1 MIVPEG
7 SVTETR
13 PSNPT
18 NQRPEPAP
26 PGWVRRS
33 VRGSLLGDPV
43 YFNFWLSRVFGQT
56 AQGAL
61 LYALLILITDRTDA
75 SIYTSIFVICAIA
88 PAIIFGLPAGV
99 SVDSLPRV
107 PLLVVLNFL
116 RVLFVMALVDANLTM
131 VGIFA
136 VALGLWTIHQ
146 FYAPAESAL
155 MASLVDRSLVTQAQS
170 LSNLAL
176 SIAQLLGLVLLA
188 PLILRVAGPSALFV
202 VCGFLWVAAAI
213 LIGLLPTRDHRRAT
227 TRRERPGA
235 RASLLNGWRLVRT
248 DHAIYE
254 VFIDDMLVG
263 IGGSALVVLMPL
275 YLKGVLNTGAEN
287 TVFVF
292 APAALGLLVG
302 LRVAPIL
309 ARLIGGRRTAT
320 FALILFSITVAMFGY
335 IGHVL
340 TFVDDTLNLPIG
352 EIARSLSLTPVTLM
366 VMLLS
371 IPSGLATA
379 VGSVSA
385 RSVML
390 ARTPPHMRGQVI
402 ATQSLF
408 QNVGALIPT
417 LLAGVA
423 VDIIGVQRVA
433 VAIAILTAG
442 GALAA
447 LTIYR
452 PAEARPRISPAQ
464 R

>member
-1 MIVPEG
+1 MT
-7 SVTETR
+7 SDA
-13 PSNPT
+13 PT
-18 NQRPEPAP
+18 NRPNSKPVATP
-26 PGWVRRS
+26 VGWVGRHVRS
-33 VRGSLLGDPV
+33 SLLGDSV
-43 YFNFWLSRVFGQT
+43 YLNFWLSRLLSQT
-56 AQGAL
+56 AQGAI

-75 SIYTSIFVICAIA
+75 SIYTSLFVICAIV
-88 PAIIFGLPAGV
+88 PAILFGLPAGV

-116 RVLFVMALVDANLTM
+116 RVLFVLALVDTNLSM

-146 FYAPAESAL
+146 FYSPAESAL
-155 MASLVDRSLVTQAQS
+155 MASLIDRSHYIQAQS

-176 SIAQLLGLVLLA
+176 SLAQFVGLVLFA
-188 PLILRVAGPSALFV
+188 PVILRLSGPPALFV
-202 VCGFLWVAAAI
+202 VCGFLWIASAI
-213 LIGLLPTRDHRRAT
+213 LIGLLPTRDHK
-227 TRRERPGA
+227 GA
-235 RASLLNGWRLVRT
+235 IPRKEHASAWASLLNGWRLVRT

-292 APAALGLLVG
+292 APASLGLLIG
-302 LRVAPIL
+302 LRIAPIL
-309 ARLIGGRRTAT
+309 GRYIGGRRAAT
-320 FALILFSITVAMFGY
+320 LALMCFAASVAMFGY
-335 IGHVL
+335 AEHL
-340 TFVDDTLNLPIG
+340 LNFFDDTLNLPLG
-352 EIARSLSLTPVTLM
+352 ELARQLSLTPITLI

-371 IPSGLATA
+371 VPSGFAMA

-390 ARTPPHMRGQVI
+390 ARSPAHMRGQVI

-408 QNVGALIPT
+408 QNIGALIPT

-423 VDIIGVQRVA
+423 VDVIGVQRVA
-433 VAIAILTAG
+433 VAIAVLIAA

-452 PAEARPRISPAQ
+452 PAEARTRMSPAQ

>member
-1 MIVPEG
+1 M
-7 SVTETR
+7 
-13 PSNPT
+13 
-18 NQRPEPAP
+18 
-26 PGWVRRS
+26 
-33 VRGSLLGDPV
+33 
-43 YFNFWLSRVFGQT
+43 
-56 AQGAL
+56 
-61 LYALLILITDRTDA
+61 
-75 SIYTSIFVICAIA
+75 
-88 PAIIFGLPAGV
+88 
-99 SVDSLPRV
+99 
-107 PLLVVLNFL
+107 VVLNFL
-116 RVLFVMALVDANLTM
+116 RVLFVLALVDTDLSL

-146 FYAPAESAL
+146 FYSPADSAL
-155 MASLVDRSLVTQAQS
+155 MASLIDRGMFIQAQS

-176 SIAQLLGLVLLA
+176 SLAQFLGLVLLA
-188 PLILRVAGPSALFV
+188 PVTLRLAGPPALFV
-202 VCGFLWVAAAI
+202 VCGFLWIAAAI
-213 LIGLLPTRDHRRAT
+213 LIGLLPTRDHKGAIRRPDHAS
-227 TRRERPGA
+227 A
-235 RASLLNGWRLVRT
+235 WASLLNGWRLVRT
-248 DHAIYE
+248 DHAMYE

-292 APAALGLLVG
+292 APAALGLLTG

-309 ARLIGGRRTAT
+309 GRLVGARRTAT
-320 FALILFSITVAMFGY
+320 MALMFFAFSVAMFGY
-335 IGHVL
+335 AQHLL
-340 TFVDDTLNLPIG
+340 TVFDDTLNLPIG
-352 EIARSLSLTPVTLM
+352 ALARTLGLTPMTLM

-371 IPSGLATA
+371 IPSGFATA

-390 ARTPPHMRGQVI
+390 SRSPAHMRGQVI

-408 QNVGALIPT
+408 QNIGALIPT

-433 VAIAILTAG
+433 VAIAVLVAA

-452 PAEARPRISPAQ
+452 PAEARPRVSPVQ

>member
-1 MIVPEG
+1 VTDTRKASPTTRKSPVP
-7 SVTETR
+7 R
-13 PSNPT
+13 
-18 NQRPEPAP
+18 A
-26 PGWVRRS
+26 GWLGRS
-33 VRGSLLGDPV
+33 VRESLLGDPI
-43 YFNFWLSRVFGQT
+43 YLNYWLSRVFAQT
-56 AQGAL
+56 AQGAI

-75 SIYTSIFVICAIA
+75 SIYTSLFVICAIA

-99 SVDSLPRV
+99 SVDTLPRV

-116 RVLFVMALVDANLTM
+116 RVLFVMALVDTDLTL

-155 MASLVDRSLVTQAQS
+155 MASLVDRSLFTHAQS

-176 SIAQLLGLVLLA
+176 SLAQLFGLVMLA

-213 LIGLLPTRDHRRAT
+213 LIGLLPTQDHVRAT
-227 TRRERPGA
+227 SRKERPGA

-302 LRVAPIL
+302 LRAAPIL
-309 ARLIGGRRTAT
+309 GRLIGGRRAAT
-320 FALILFSITVAMFGY
+320 LALILFSITVAMFGY
-335 IGHVL
+335 INHVL
-340 TFVDDTLNLPIG
+340 TFVDDTINLPVG
-352 EIARSLSLTPVTLM
+352 EIARGLSLTPVTLM

-371 IPSGLATA
+371 IPSGFATA

-390 ARTPPHMRGQVI
+390 ARTPPNMRGQVV

-408 QNVGALIPT
+408 QNIGALIPT

-433 VAIAILTAG
+433 VAIAVLTAG

-452 PAEARPRISPAQ
+452 PAEARPRMSPAQ

>member
-1 MIVPEG
+1 MTNDVSTTEPPKTPATT
-7 SVTETR
+7 SVT
-13 PSNPT
+13 
-18 NQRPEPAP
+18 
-26 PGWVRRS
+26 WVGRR
-33 VRGSLLGDPV
+33 VRASLLGDSV
-43 YFNFWLSRVFGQT
+43 YLNYWLSRFLSQS
-56 AQGAL
+56 AQGAI

-75 SIYTSIFVICAIA
+75 SIYTSIFVICAIV
-88 PAIIFGLPAGV
+88 PALLFGLPAGI

-116 RVLFVMALVDANLTM
+116 RVLFVLALVDADLSM
-131 VGIFA
+131 IGIFA

-146 FYAPAESAL
+146 FYSPAESAL
-155 MASLVDRSLVTQAQS
+155 MASLIDRSLFTQAQS

-176 SIAQLLGLVLLA
+176 SLAQFLGLVLMA
-188 PLILRVAGPSALFV
+188 PLILRLAGPSTLFV
-202 VCGFLWVAAAI
+202 ICGFLWIAAAI
-213 LIGLLPTRDHRRAT
+213 LVGLLPTKEHKRAIHPRGPFSPRT
-227 TRRERPGA
+227 
-235 RASLLNGWRLVRT
+235 SLLNGWRLVRT

-292 APAALGLLVG
+292 APAALGLLIG

-309 ARLIGGRRTAT
+309 GRFVGGRRAAT
-320 FALILFSITVAMFGY
+320 FALMLFAVSVALFGSRQR
-335 IGHVL
+335 VL
-340 TFVDDTLNLPIG
+340 TFLDDTLNLPIG
-352 EIARSLSLTPVTLM
+352 EIARSLSLTPITLM

-371 IPSGLATA
+371 VPSGFATA

-390 ARTPPHMRGQVI
+390 SRTRPHMRGQVI

-408 QNVGALIPT
+408 QNIGALIPT

-433 VAIAILTAG
+433 IGIAVLIAAG
-442 GALAA
+442 VLAA

-452 PAEARPRISPAQ
+452 PAAARPRISPAQ

>member
-1 MIVPEG
+1 MTAPVG
-7 SVTETR
+7 SSKAPSPRR
-13 PSNPT
+13 PGRAS
-18 NQRPEPAP
+18 A
-26 PGWVRRS
+26 WVGRH
-33 VRGSLLGDPV
+33 VRESLLGNSV
-43 YFNFWLSRVFGQT
+43 YLNFWLSRLLSQT

-61 LYALLILITDRTDA
+61 LYALLILVTDRTDA
-75 SIYTSIFVICAIA
+75 SIYTSFFVLCAIV
-88 PAIIFGLPAGV
+88 PALLFGLPAGV

-116 RVLFVMALVDANLTM
+116 RVLFVMALVDADLSL

-155 MASLVDRSLVTQAQS
+155 MASLVDRSLFTHAQS

-176 SIAQLLGLVLLA
+176 SMAQFMGLVIFA
-188 PLILRVAGPSALFV
+188 PVILRFAGPPALFTF
-202 VCGFLWVAAAI
+202 CGLLWIGAAI
-213 LIGLLPTRDHRRAT
+213 LVGLLPTARHKRAITREKRRT
-227 TRRERPGA
+227 SPRE
-235 RASLLNGWRLVRT
+235 SLLNGWRLVRT

-292 APAALGLLVG
+292 APAALGLLIG
-302 LRVAPIL
+302 LRLAPVL
-309 ARLIGGRRTAT
+309 SRTIGGRRTAT
-320 FALILFSITVAMFGY
+320 MALMLFSGTVAMFGY
-335 IGHVL
+335 IEHVL
-340 TFVDDTLNLPIG
+340 TFLDDTLNLPIG
-352 EIARSLSLTPVTLM
+352 ELARSLGLAPVTLM

-371 IPSGLATA
+371 VPSGLATSI
-379 VGSVSA
+379 GSVSA

-390 ARTPPHMRGQVI
+390 ARTPPNMRGQVI

-408 QNVGALIPT
+408 QNVGALVPT
-417 LLAGVA
+417 LLAGIA
-423 VDIIGVQRVA
+423 ADIVGVQRVA
-433 VAIAILTAG
+433 VGIAVLTAG

-452 PAEARPRISPAQ
+452 PAQARPAMSPAQ